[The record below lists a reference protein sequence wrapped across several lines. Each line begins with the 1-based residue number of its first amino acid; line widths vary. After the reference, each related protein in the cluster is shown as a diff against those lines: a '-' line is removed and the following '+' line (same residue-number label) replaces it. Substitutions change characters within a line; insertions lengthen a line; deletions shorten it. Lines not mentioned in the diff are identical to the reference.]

1 MAAHEI
7 TLAQFAQKRQQPSAA
22 GGHARSTPMKRL
34 RLHLATGIGFPGAQR
49 PRVAAALL
57 ITLATL
63 ALAACGRQQQ
73 GGGFSGFPPAAVT
86 LAEVKTIT
94 VPLRF
99 EYVGQTAGSKEAEV
113 RARVQGILEKRT
125 YQEGGRVAAGQVLF
139 VIDPKPYAVM
149 VAQNEATL
157 AQAQAEHAQAKRNL
171 ERLRSLISENAI
183 SKREFDDAVSAEETS
198 AAGVKLAQAKV
209 AESRLNLGYTTVNA
223 PVAGYASR
231 SLKSEGS
238 LVSPGQDSLL
248 TTISQI
254 DPIYVNFSISEA
266 EKLRIDRMTA
276 EGKLVAPDAKKGQEI
291 GLRLSDG
298 TTFPRKGR
306 LAFIDSRINADSGSF
321 DARATIANADG
332 ALRPGQ
338 FVRVLVEG
346 NTRPNAIV
354 VPQRAVMEGP
364 QGKFV
369 YVAGKSAEGKDVA
382 LPHPV
387 VVGDW
392 VEVEG
397 ANQWIVESGLKPGD
411 QVVIDG
417 QAKIFPMP
425 NGTPIVLGPPPG
437 ADATKGGPPGA
448 ATGEVKKGEAKK

>member
-1 MAAHEI
+1 MAS
-7 TLAQFAQKRQQPSAA
+7 PVVNAA
-22 GGHARSTPMKRL
+22 RAG
-34 RLHLATGIGFPGAQR
+34 
-49 PRVAAALL
+49 VLL
-57 ITLATL
+57 VLTL
-63 ALAACGRQQQ
+63 ALAACGRGQHQ
-73 GGGFSGFPPAAVT
+73 GGFSGFPPAPVT
-86 LAEVKTIT
+86 LAEVKTVT

-125 YQEGGRVAAGQVLF
+125 YAEGSRVAAGQTLF

-149 VAQNEATL
+149 VAQNEASL

-171 ERLRSLISENAI
+171 ERLRALIGENAI
-183 SKREFDDAVSAEETS
+183 SRREFDDAVSAEES
-198 AAGVKLAQAKV
+198 SSAGVKLAQAKV
-209 AESRLNLGYTTVNA
+209 AESRLNLGYTTVVS

-231 SLKSEGS
+231 ALKSEGS

-254 DPIYVNFSISEA
+254 DPLYVNFSISEA
-266 EKLRIDRMTA
+266 EKLRIDRLTA
-276 EGKLVAPDAKKGQEI
+276 EGKITAPDTKKGQEVA
-291 GLRLSDG
+291 LRLSDG
-298 TTFPRKGR
+298 TVFPRKGR
-306 LAFIDSRINADSGSF
+306 LAFIDARINPDSGSF
-321 DARATIANADG
+321 DARATVANADA

-369 YVAGKSAEGKDVA
+369 YVAGKNQEGKDVA
-382 LPHPV
+382 LPRPV

-392 VEVEG
+392 AEVEG
-397 ANQWIVESGLKPGD
+397 TNQWIVESGLQQGD
-411 QVVIDG
+411 QIIVDG
-417 QAKIFPMP
+417 MAKIFPVP
-425 NGTPIVLGPPPG
+425 GGAPIMLGPPPG
-437 ADATKGGPPGA
+437 ADAKGQPGA
-448 ATGEVKKGEAKK
+448 AKGEVKKGEQGDPKK